1 MTNGTSR
8 NRAFGNGTGDPE
20 HGVRIPGATVPHREI
35 METLRLAEQGYRV
48 VRSSRRQVAVRPLPW
63 RRILHQLPALG
74 PDKLLEVAFGANG
87 SGDGVVVRRIAAAG
101 PADQRAAAAGARGT
115 RCAMSVH
122 EGLRAN
128 ARMARHIEMA
138 VRTGECRRVIV
149 HSM

>member
-20 HGVRIPGATVPHREI
+20 QGVRRSGATSPHREI

-48 VRSSRRQVAVRPLPW
+48 VRSSRRHVTVRPLPW

-74 PDKLLEVAFGANG
+74 PDNLLEVAFVANG
-87 SGDGVVVRRIAAAG
+87 SRDGVVVRRIAAAG
-101 PADQRAAAAGARGT
+101 PAVQGTAAAGPRGT

-122 EGLRAN
+122 EGLCAN

-138 VRTGECRRVIV
+138 VRRGECRRVIV
-149 HSM
+149 QPM